1 MKTQSTFDQANFKQT
16 RFPFRIEYRARA
28 IASGVRTVLTGALA
42 LFAAAFFCT
51 ASSAPAQ
58 TTSAPAATAAG
69 AEQSYVGR
77 YDVYAGYV
85 NFNSPHIGL
94 IENGFHLQGGVNPR
108 RWLALGVDYSSANGS
123 LLLVP
128 TELPAAKQVAISQAL
143 SQLMAAGVIPPTYV
157 LTVPTD
163 SYTQTFAAGPQW
175 MIRHYSKV
183 TFFLRPSVGAIR
195 ERATP
200 HPTNAVAQ
208 VFAQQ
213 LAPAGYKL
221 DWTAFYGAGFGTDI
235 QATRH
240 FALRAQ
246 LDYVHDHLFNDLL
259 RDSRNTFRF
268 SIGPSYHFGRNVAK

>member
-1 MKTQSTFDQANFKQT
+1 MNTQSTLEQAKS
-16 RFPFRIEYRARA
+16 PSHFRAA
-28 IASGVRTVLTGALA
+28 ICARTVLVGAWA
-42 LFAAAFFCT
+42 LIAALCCP
-51 ASSAPAQ
+51 APAARAQ
-58 TTSAPAATAAG
+58 DASAPAAAATASPS
-69 AEQSYVGR
+69 QPYVGK

-94 IENGFHLQGGVNPR
+94 IENGFHVQGGVNPR

-175 MIRHYSKV
+175 MIRHYPRA

-200 HPTNAVAQ
+200 HPTNAVA
-208 VFAQQ
+208 VLFAQQ

-221 DWTAFYGAGFGTDI
+221 DWTGFYGVGFGTDL
-235 QATRH
+235 QATKH
-240 FALRAQ
+240 FGLRAQ
-246 LDYVHDHLFNDLL
+246 LDIVHDHLFNDLL

-268 SIGPSYHFGRNVAK
+268 SIGPSFHFGKNVAK